1 VWFVLE
7 PRRLA
12 FTWLTTID
20 DIIKRLTPSLQ
31 KHANCDIIDVNP
43 GAGLWSSKLHDAVK
57 PRSHILFEPDFELY
71 QPFLQPLLDKKGS
84 KYKLIPKSG
93 ILWDNLNLVKSKDY
107 LPSQEVFSKGDAR
120 LEKSND
126 SLLFIANLGHY
137 PSKIYQGFPSISA
150 LMVHQ
155 LLSAVRTHSLFQEY
169 GLVRML
175 IWMHDKEKKVAYPR
189 VITHRKKFSI
199 EAEISCENIFE
210 IAGSDE
216 FASRFRREHRL
227 DLEGARTVLSRMTK
241 ANIETPSARMG
252 KLQTGALH
260 NLEIPAES
268 GTSAIRPILKD
279 LEEMEARYARR
290 EFCSYYGDDGKPV
303 YLDAEIA
310 QRGPKGL
317 KRTPEYLQLLA
328 LRWRL
333 NYINSNND
341 RVDHFL
347 VEYES
352 ILAEQQKL
360 AQVDT
365 PDAQERKDELRK
377 QLLAWKAQVDR
388 LPPNVEPLL
397 WQRIDDR
404 RAFRQDPPI
413 LLWDRREAEPLAVF
427 EEDFFPQHEMCLLD
441 FHPKSI
447 WPVFQG
453 EKIANYDYVEFILSA
468 LFINPTHSIIR
479 GLKALAPGAD
489 EWIIPRCPSLTNTA
503 KGGLTDLNLLSIR
516 TLNQDMLREIM
527 EAWMDW
533 PFRPTKGEMISKM
546 GNRGNWSGDDDDFEL
561 KD

>member
-1 VWFVLE
+1 MQNH
-7 PRRLA
+7 
-12 FTWLTTID
+12 
-20 DIIKRLTPSLQ
+20 S
-31 KHANCDIIDVNP
+31 NCDIIDVNP
-43 GAGLWSSKLHDAVK
+43 GVGLWSSKLHDAIK
-57 PRSHILFEPDFELY
+57 PRSHILLEPDIELY

-93 ILWDNLNLVKSKDY
+93 ILWDNLNLVKSGDY
-107 LPSQEVFSKGDAR
+107 LPNQELLPKGDSR

-126 SLLFIANLGHY
+126 SLLFIANLGYY

-155 LLSAVRTHSLFQEY
+155 LLSAVRTHSIFQEY

-175 IWMHDKEKKVAYPR
+175 IWMRDKEKKVAYPR

-216 FASRFRREHRL
+216 FASRFRREHGL
-227 DLEGARTVLSRMTK
+227 DLDGARAVLSRMTN
-241 ANIETPSARMG
+241 ANIDTPSTRMG

-260 NLEIPAES
+260 NPETSAGS
-268 GTSAIRPILKD
+268 GTGAIRPFLKD
-279 LEEMEARYARR
+279 LKEMEARYARR
-290 EFCSYYGDDGKPV
+290 EFCSYYDDDGRPV
-303 YLDAEIA
+303 YLNAKDA
-310 QRGPKGL
+310 QRGPRRL

-333 NYINSNND
+333 NYINSNNE

-347 VEYES
+347 LEYEP
-352 ILAEQQKL
+352 IVAEQQKL
-360 AQVDT
+360 EQVDT
-365 PDAQERKDELRK
+365 PDAHEKKGELRK
-377 QLLAWKAQVDR
+377 QLLSWKAQVDR

-427 EEDFFPQHEMCLLD
+427 EEDFFPQHELCLLD

-453 EKIANYDYVEFILSA
+453 KNIANYDYFEFILAA
-468 LFINPTHSIIR
+468 LFINPTHSIAR
-479 GLKALAPGAD
+479 GLKGLAPGAD

-503 KGGLTDLNLLSIR
+503 KGGLTDLELLSIR
-516 TLNQDMLREIM
+516 SLNQDMFREIM

-546 GNRGNWSGDDDDFEL
+546 GNRGSWSGDDDEFEI
-561 KD
+561 KE